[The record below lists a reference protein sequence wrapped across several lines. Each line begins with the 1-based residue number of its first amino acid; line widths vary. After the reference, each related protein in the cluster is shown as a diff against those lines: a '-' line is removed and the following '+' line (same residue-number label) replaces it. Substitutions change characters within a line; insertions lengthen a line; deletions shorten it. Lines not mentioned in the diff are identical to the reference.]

1 MLGRIIMW
9 SRYLVIIAILG
20 SFIAAVVVLVYGGLG
35 VLGIIRDAFA
45 HSIFTEA
52 ESKRLAVECIDLID
66 LFFLG
71 IVLYIVALG
80 LYELFIDEHLPTPAW
95 LIVPNLEDLKG
106 KLLGVI
112 IVLLAVTFLA
122 NVVEWNGGTAILALG
137 IAIGLIIFALGYI
150 TIQSFNRRPAE
161 KSDATKDE

>member
-1 MLGRIIMW
+1 MLRRIIMW
-9 SRYLVIIAILG
+9 SRYLVLIAILG
-20 SFIAAVVVLVYGGLG
+20 SFLAAAVVLVYGGLG
-35 VLGIIRDAFA
+35 VLGIIGDAFA
-45 HSIFTEA
+45 HSVFTEA
-52 ESKRLAVECIDLID
+52 ESKHLAVECIDLID

-95 LIVPNLEDLKG
+95 LFIPNLEDLKG
-106 KLLGVI
+106 RLLGVI

-150 TIQSFNRRPAE
+150 SIRGFSRHSTE
-161 KSDATKDE
+161 KSDTAKNE